1 MDNLTQLSE
10 KFVGFVWGYGA
21 DFLGGVP
28 LLVVALLLAGLFF
41 TLYYR
46 LPQFRHF
53 KHAIDVT
60 AGKYDKP
67 EDKGEISHFQALC
80 AALSATIGLGNIA
93 GVAVAIAAGGP
104 GAVFWMW
111 LAALVGAA
119 TKFTSISLSLMYR
132 EVTTEDGET
141 VVHGGPMYTIKQ
153 GLGKVF
159 APLAFVYALFTILSA
174 FGAGNMFQSQSV
186 ASLLDANGGVPTWV
200 TGIIFAALTAA
211 VILGG
216 IKRIGN
222 VAGKLVP
229 TMVVLYFGAAV
240 VIVLMNIGSVP
251 ELLWKI
257 VHDAFTGTAA
267 VGGFAGVGIQTVI
280 AQGIRRAV
288 FSNEAGMGTAAMAH
302 SAAKSK
308 PIQEGIVGL
317 LGPYIDTIVVC
328 TVTALVLLITGEW
341 MNAGGDNVGSVL
353 TSTAFSSVLGTIGG
367 WIVTLTVIFFAFS
380 TIISWSYYGEKGVT
394 YLFGNGK
401 KGIMVYRIIFVAFVF
416 VGAVSKLTPV
426 LNFSDA
432 VFGLLAIPNLICN
445 VLLSSEL
452 KKSLKDYEAD
462 LKAGKA

>member
-1 MDNLTQLSE
+1 MDSFASFSE
-10 KFVGFVWGYGA
+10 GFVSFVWGYGA
-21 DFLGGVP
+21 SFLGGIP
-28 LLVVALLLAGLFF
+28 LLVVFLLLAGLFF
-41 TLYYR
+41 TLIYR
-46 LPQFRHF
+46 FPQFRHF

-119 TKFTSISLSLMYR
+119 TKFSSISLSLIYR
-132 EVTTEDGET
+132 EVKVEDGET
-141 VVHGGPMYTIKQ
+141 VVNGGPMYTIKQ
-153 GLGKVF
+153 GLGKAF
-159 APLAFVYALFTILSA
+159 LPLAFFYAVATILSS

-186 ASLLDANGGVPTWV
+186 ASLLSSNGGIPPWV
-200 TGIIFAALTAA
+200 TGIVFAALTAA

-216 IKRIGN
+216 IKRIGS

-240 VIVLMNIGSVP
+240 IIVLMNLGAVP
-251 ELLWKI
+251 ALIKQI
-257 VHDAFTGTAA
+257 FVDAFTGTAA
-267 VGGFAGVGIQTVI
+267 VGGFTGVTIQQVI

-302 SAAKSK
+302 AAAKSS

-341 MNAGGDNVGSVL
+341 MNAGGTNTGSVL
-353 TSTAFSSVLGTIGG
+353 TSTAFSSVLGDVGG
-367 WIVTLTVIFFAFS
+367 WIVTITVIFFAFS

-394 YLFGNGK
+394 YIFGDGKTGVLVFRILF
-401 KGIMVYRIIFVAFVF
+401 VVFVF
-416 VGAVSKLTPV
+416 IGAVSKLTPV

-445 VLLSSEL
+445 FLLRGKLDE
-452 KKSLKDYEAD
+452 SLKEYESD
-462 LKAGKA
+462 LKEGKV

>member
-1 MDNLTQLSE
+1 MDSLTQYSE

-28 LLVVALLLAGLFF
+28 LLVLILLLAGLFF
-41 TLYYR
+41 TLIYR
-46 LPQFRHF
+46 IPQIRHL
-53 KHAIDVT
+53 KHAIEVT

-93 GVAVAIAAGGP
+93 GVAVAIAVGGP

-111 LAALVGAA
+111 LAALLGAA
-119 TKFTSISLSLMYR
+119 TKFTSISLSLIYR
-132 EVTTEDGET
+132 EVRTEDGET
-141 VVHGGPMYTIKQ
+141 VVNGGPMYTIKQ
-153 GLGKVF
+153 GLGKAF
-159 APLAFVYALFTILSA
+159 APLAFVYAIFTILSS

-186 ASLLDANGGVPTWV
+186 ASLLSANGNIPTWV
-200 TGIIFAALTAA
+200 TGAIFAVLTAT

-229 TMVVLYFGAAV
+229 TMVVLYFGAAL
-240 VIVLMNIGSVP
+240 VIVVMNIGSVP
-251 ELLWKI
+251 SLIWQI
-257 VHDAFTGTAA
+257 FHDAFSGTSA
-267 VGGFAGVGIQTVI
+267 VGGFAGVGIQTVM

-288 FSNEAGMGTAAMAH
+288 FSNEAGMGTASMAH
-302 SAAKSK
+302 AAAKSS

-317 LGPYIDTIVVC
+317 LGPYIDTIIVC
-328 TVTALVLLITGEW
+328 TITALVLLITGEW
-341 MNAGGDNVGSVL
+341 ANAGGANVGSVL
-353 TSTAFSSVLGTIGG
+353 TSNAFSSVLGSFGG
-367 WIVTLTVIFFAFS
+367 WVVTITVIFFAFS

-401 KGIMVYRIIFVAFVF
+401 TGILIYRIIFVAMVF
-416 VGAVSKLTPV
+416 VGAISKLTPV

-445 VLLSSEL
+445 VALSGKL
-452 KKSLKDYEAD
+452 KKALKEYEATI
-462 LKAGKA
+462 